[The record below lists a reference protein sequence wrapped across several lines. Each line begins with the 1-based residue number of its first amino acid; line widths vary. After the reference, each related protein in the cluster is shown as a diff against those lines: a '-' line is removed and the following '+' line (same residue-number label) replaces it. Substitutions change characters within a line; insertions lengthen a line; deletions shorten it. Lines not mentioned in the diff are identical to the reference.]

1 MEPLYKSPY
10 ADNPYMSAETGLRRR
25 AQVAV
30 DPEGTDPAEGNWARQ
45 TTRSVATN
53 VVNNYENLLPAL
65 YKGVTGDMEGMRE
78 SARAYQA
85 EDERAKLLGPEVQEF
100 DGSQGVGHNLQALA
114 YQGANML
121 PDMVGG
127 LGAGAIAGGMA
138 RRFARKAIVK
148 SVMRNELAATAE
160 QIAAKRAAADA
171 AGAAARTQAVAEAG
185 STPAAV
191 SARVRGAMS
200 SSDDAFKAASMKDAL
215 AFAGRTPSRVAQ
227 LDQATSVGAGVGAG
241 LSQVAGLNTTNAER
255 LASEE
260 TDQGDA
266 QALLAGTG
274 VAAAISFVPVNR
286 LLSRFGPAA
295 TAEVAQMGERFLP
308 RVMREY
314 AAQGLHEGVTEATQ
328 QAAQLASHAWIDKN
342 WDTLVGSDARNE
354 ILMSGVLGGVMG
366 GAFGAAGEVGRSGV
380 DAVGSVARA
389 AANVAGQAKA
399 KILESIAKTAETRRQ
414 AFKDRPA
421 AGEPM
426 EGEASEP
433 STFSKFMKGAGEM
446 ATDAKDL
453 LVAKTQIAAHKFG
466 VQLDALEE
474 GDAME
479 SEAQQRADN
488 LQAKLDEAE
497 QTGALK
503 IPGDSYPYVA
513 YPDLD
518 KRQNLLLSYVHP
530 AVREDAGVRS
540 MLAGSLDAMLRGK
553 PLDAA
558 EEASLADLVESG
570 AMNQLTLDFL
580 RVKGPDIGALFDQ
593 VEQGRK
599 YSDDTDAEE
608 LGYGRGIAQD
618 MGDAG
623 SYADDG
629 QTEVDVDNTG
639 ELQASL
645 LADGADVSEAGAKID
660 ETDFNSG
667 INTTGGVN
675 PLSADERQLSTKKTV
690 DLARERMAEYKARPD
705 ADPRHIAALQGE
717 IARALKE
724 NKAARDE
731 LVQTVLGKPS
741 PPKMRAN
748 GRQSKFGKPFGAFVF
763 DENPKAQGEF
773 AARLGKPEYVAL
785 TAPVNASLSDAKPD
799 MRRGLLNIAHATQS
813 MASNTRTNDN
823 ISEEQKYR
831 DAFFKVL
838 QNAMLSRVGLD
849 YDTLTPGPVQYAGR
863 QKAKLAPE
871 EMTDAEREAA
881 AIDDIDDVGDG
892 APATTL
898 FTLTQDDIDGLKGM
912 SALASKAEREARL
925 KQIRARVFEAEQG
938 TGKAGYKF
946 VVARKKREFET
957 RVRKETREVLKEAKE
972 KAEKAKKAGKPM
984 QPMKLPDARRE
995 AMRRASAQLQR
1006 ELIEGKDEYV
1016 AAKQYEK
1023 LRAMAE
1029 SARKDPSL
1037 LEEWMAQYAK
1047 ARQPTDPTV
1056 SEWKA
1061 AIKSDPDTNIEAFA
1075 GWMPGIW
1082 RADAQRGDEGGFDE
1096 RFDTPFMEAPTQ
1108 LNVPYEEP
1116 RGEVARNAGSRRF
1129 EFTPSLGVASNVKL
1143 SDLSGDFTA
1152 KYKAAINEAMRAKAT
1167 ARDVY
1172 AEFGES
1178 EKGKALRAVRK
1189 QHGPVI
1195 TQLQKYGMRI
1205 KRAEAEAAAGAK
1217 ATHAAMVKVAE
1228 ATGNQ
1233 VYLAA
1238 LSREMAKN
1246 GTNSLGLD
1254 IDEHRSR
1261 PMVLD
1266 ALEEY
1271 ARLRRDRA
1279 DYIADEVVR
1288 ELMPV
1293 DGGLPGV
1300 GVNPHTV
1307 FAEFLKSRKGR
1318 LVERYIMLNREYDAR
1333 AADAE
1338 ATARAEAEAAR
1349 ARAMDG
1355 TKRQRTQ
1362 AMLDKA
1368 VVNAYDT
1375 LSKFLSHRPTREA
1388 ITAFEEAN
1396 TAYSKELEKLLNVGG
1411 KPTPEEFGRAM
1422 WIADI
1427 DAQRESGAMSETVH
1441 KLMIERASD
1450 ESIPLPERF
1459 RPSTEEEGKA
1469 SLVEAREDVL
1479 KPLPYSRS
1487 KMDPAGRALLRRAG
1501 EYTTKLLKDN
1511 KKIKRKDQ
1519 REPSDRELIESIYAI
1534 MGHHERALAPAGKF
1548 DAEFIAIVRQ
1558 LTDGWP
1564 EDNRVVEA
1572 LDAYD
1577 AQRSIKPA
1585 AERDTVAR
1593 TAKDLTGEEQARVE
1607 RIRGK
1612 PKGPQL
1618 AVAMRNASS
1627 NAHVGKDSAKANR
1640 ATAFIG
1646 DGSPGS
1652 STRLYKTLAT
1662 KLGMAKTTFSKD
1674 DVVFVSANGQ
1684 RAGRV
1689 PVTKNGAL
1697 TPQFAA
1703 LDAAIEAGATIITDN
1718 KADRERGFNVGERE
1732 LAEYLES
1739 RSYAADA
1746 NGNVWTPG
1754 VDAQPAPARAKVEE
1768 TPEAKAL
1775 AEDLARKRL
1784 AEANKS
1790 KAGTTDA
1797 KSNVK
1802 SAPKRAAA
1810 LELVERTATLE
1821 PSKQGLRAVG
1831 AKTAAEA
1838 KEVAAE
1844 RAAKSA
1850 APDVTAPKVRAQDA
1864 VVKPTPKPGEAV
1876 QYDELTADSIL
1887 ERAVVAANKTI
1898 AKYGAYRPAIEK
1910 LKTKLFAEADALHA
1924 AKKLTSAERKEFKAG
1939 FKPFEAVAA
1948 VGDAV
1953 SDPKM
1958 AVGGIMQQTVD
1969 GWARE
1974 FSPGMKVKIVRL
1986 TDAANNKIAM
1996 LKSVP
2001 GARVGGLSVDVNG
2014 TTYIVVDLD
2023 STHKSALSVLAHE
2036 FGHAIQRREFDS
2048 ATPEVQAKL
2057 RAAYEA
2063 DLKNAATNPAPFV
2076 SPARLGD
2083 PFAPS
2088 KILRTTHATV
2098 AGRRPGAEAY
2108 QNYLTSFDEWF
2119 AEQFSMYVTN
2129 GVDPKLPADVRSF
2142 WNGVIAKVKKFWD
2155 KYVAP
2160 REPNTTFREW
2170 ADTLLPNNAERAA
2183 KNKTLK
2189 DALTAIDEHI
2199 EAIRASMRNRP
2210 ESGPDAEAAVGA
2222 KNRKIEQLLVQK
2234 QKLQAKARTDS
2245 AAPTVAEAAQA
2256 APNEH
2261 DNTKYQAMAN
2271 ATLEAAGVKH
2281 GVKVVSGEV
2290 NSYSAKTKTIT
2301 LRDDLKGGERVE
2313 VLMHEVGHHILW
2325 NEIAKHVEGG
2335 WGAVKRDMSLA
2346 EGIELLQHGNP
2357 KLHRALMK
2365 DFNAWRSTHRKY
2377 AGKTDLD
2384 IRASRAPM
2392 LRSQRAERYSAAGK
2406 GRRATRAD
2414 FTGADVFHEWVADQ
2428 IARALTTQNKPR
2440 TIIESF
2446 FADIAKALRS
2456 AWDALTGG
2464 QRNKYAPYD
2473 SVDNWVAGMF
2483 DPARA
2488 EASDQVGETATE
2500 GQTETALRAAFAD
2513 AYDVDDAESMKAYIK
2528 DVLRPEERLILEQAL
2543 STPVARRILAE
2554 AYAKNKTEREALGD
2568 AEQGLENRIALAY
2581 PLWKAGEFKVGPKG
2595 SSAFNGLS
2603 DNLLAMMDV
2612 AGGSSMAERIF
2623 TDIASGKIE
2632 RVRRAGHK
2640 YDVRQ
2645 VEARARGKRQQAF
2658 NKVSAAIDK
2667 VMRPIDKFWTSVG
2680 ARLEATGVP
2689 ALREL
2694 RSVLVR
2700 PQGAT
2705 GYYDRG
2711 VTPAI
2716 QHSTGRWMT
2725 RAQHILEG
2733 LSDKERITT
2742 IDAMQRKLDGEVLSK
2757 KSKEVQRAVKRLR
2770 KFFDDFHTYAVEAGI
2785 FQENQKRENHFPV
2798 VMDLHD
2804 DYAVQKLTEVYSDP
2818 RFADAIRNLSFFRE
2832 AEGKGPASSEAKAK
2846 PAKPAAAR
2854 KTEAQLAAVDARRKY
2869 MEYIASKKAFWSDK
2883 VHETNSSIVD
2893 AIESATSLRA
2903 LEGMLKKSEERE
2915 DRYNG
2920 RRDVLDA
2927 IGYEQRYIQARM
2939 KEFGGAPAP
2948 KAQTKVEALEAA
2960 GNNAPLVP
2968 STRPIADLVK
2978 ELVARTTNES
2988 RQTERVFD
2996 PVDKKAKGER
3006 SQLSS
3011 FVYDLKDA
3019 ALIKKFASVQSK
3031 DMASIMAGYIE
3042 PMVRR
3047 AEAARVFGAKREKL
3061 DALLERARQEGATDA
3076 DIDLAEDAVK
3086 AALGTYGADG
3096 SPTIG
3101 ALSPSLAAK
3110 LHNDTT
3116 RGFMEGVQ
3124 AYQNA
3129 RLLPLSL
3136 LSSLVDPL
3144 GVAVRTGGDM
3154 KLAFDSWKEGMR
3166 SLRDTATR
3174 KELQGMLE
3182 QIGSADDMPAI
3193 AFTAGFG
3200 SQKDSLAHKVNETV
3214 FKWNGMSTWVRTTR
3228 YMAVVAAHGFL
3239 LKHGRGE
3246 SEQSRRYLAELN
3258 LQPREIPRDPN
3269 NKRRVELLTPSEYK
3283 RASGDRKDLDD
3294 RLKSA
3299 LQEFVDNAILRPNS
3313 TQQPLWYS
3321 DPYMGLITQYK
3332 AFGYAIFNQ
3341 IGGRIAH
3348 EWKHGNHRVLL
3359 AAMAYVPVGMM
3370 AELLREFIQYGFD
3383 GHPKRAEWGAT
3394 DYASLATQRSGLF
3407 GPQTATLTDIA
3418 GDFQY
3423 NRTPGTSLTGPVI
3436 GQATNF
3442 MDGKNTAGD
3451 FESALPASPLWKN
3464 HINPL
3469 DGGEAAP
3476 TAKAP
3481 SQPFEARV

>member
-1 MEPLYKSPY
+1 MP
-10 ADNPYMSAETGLRRR
+10 NPYLSPFSLDDAPR
-25 AQVAV
+25 AQDLAAV
-30 DPEGTDPAEGNWARQ
+30 RRSQQLNGGTQADTPTTTDPDKGNWGVETA
-45 TTRSVATN
+45 RSVAAN
-53 VVNNYENLLPAL
+53 VGNNYSNLLPAL

-85 EDERAKLLGPEVQEF
+85 ENENAKLLGPEVQEF

-191 SARVRGAMS
+191 SARVRGAMA

-255 LASEE
+255 LASED

-380 DAVGSVARA
+380 DAVGSGARA

-399 KILESIAKTAETRRQ
+399 KILESIAKVAETRRQ

-479 SEAQQRADN
+479 SEAQQRADA

-497 QTGALK
+497 QTGSLK

-540 MLAGSLDAMLRGK
+540 MLAGSLDDMLRGK

-667 INTTGGVN
+667 INTSGGFSDL
-675 PLSADERQLSTKKTV
+675 PPDARQLSARRTV
-690 DLARERMAEYKARPD
+690 EETRARLAEYKARAD
-705 ADPRHIAALQGE
+705 ADPKQVAVLQAEIKQALAAG
-717 IARALKE
+717 
-724 NKAARDE
+724 KAARDE
-731 LVQTVLGKPS
+731 VAQTVLGKPS
-741 PPKMRAN
+741 PPKMRPN

-763 DENPKAQGEF
+763 DENPKAKDEF

-785 TAPVNASLSDAKPD
+785 KAPVNASLSEAKPD
-799 MRRGLLNIAHATQS
+799 LRRGLLNIAHATQS

-823 ISEEQKYR
+823 TSEEQKYR
-831 DAFFKVL
+831 DAFFKVV
-838 QNAMLSRVGLD
+838 QNAMLAGVELD
-849 YDTLTPGPVQYAGR
+849 YDTLTPGPVTYAGR
-863 QKAKLAPE
+863 QKAKLAAE
-871 EMTDAEREAA
+871 EMTDAEKEAA
-881 AIDDIDDVGDG
+881 AIDDIDDVSDD
-892 APATTL
+892 APAVTL
-898 FTLTQDDIDGLKGM
+898 FTLTKTDIADLKTAV
-912 SALASKAEREARL
+912 SKESKAERAKYVQKL
-925 KQIRARVFEAEQG
+925 
-938 TGKAGYKF
+938 
-946 VVARKKREFET
+946 ARKRMAADTPSNTRRRILGKKARELKERLNDT
-957 RVRKETREVLKEAKE
+957 MRQVRKEQGKNLKP
-972 KAEKAKKAGKPM
+972 G
-984 QPMKLPDARRE
+984 DARRE
-995 AMRRASAQLQR
+995 AVRIVSAQIQR
-1006 ELIEGKDEYV
+1006 ELIEGSDKYV
-1016 AAKQYEK
+1016 AGKQDEN
-1023 LRAMAE
+1023 LRAMA
-1029 SARKDPSL
+1029 ALAQNDPSL
-1037 LEEWMAQYAK
+1037 LDEWMTQYAK
-1047 ARQPTDPTV
+1047 APRADGEP
-1056 SEWKA
+1056 SAARWKA
-1061 AIKSDPDTNIEAFA
+1061 AIEKDPDYFIESFA
-1075 GWMPGIW
+1075 ERMLTIW
-1082 RADAQRGDEGGFDE
+1082 RANAVRDDNAKFDE
-1096 RFDTPFMEAPTQ
+1096 RFDTPFMERPDQ
-1108 LNVPYEEP
+1108 LNVPYESP

-1129 EFTPSLGVASNVKL
+1129 EFTPSIGVASDVSLGN
-1143 SDLSGDFTA
+1143 LSGDFTA
-1152 KYKAAINEAMRAKAT
+1152 KYKAAVIEAMRAKAT

-1172 AEFGES
+1172 EEFGES
-1178 EKGKALRAVRK
+1178 DKAKELRAVRK

-1195 TQLQKYGMRI
+1195 LQLQKYGMRI
-1205 KRAEAEAAAGAK
+1205 KKAEAEAAAGAD
-1217 ATHAAMVKVAE
+1217 ATHAALIKVAQAVE
-1228 ATGNQ
+1228 NQ
-1233 VYLAA
+1233 TYHAVLPR
-1238 LSREMAKN
+1238 LRKEN
-1246 GTNSLGLD
+1246 GTSKVGD
-1254 IDEHRSR
+1254 AIDEFYDH
-1261 PMVLD
+1261 PWKFN
-1266 ALEEY
+1266 ALEKY

-1279 DYIADEVVR
+1279 DYIADSDMVR
-1288 ELMPV
+1288 ELAPV
-1293 DGGLPGV
+1293 DGGAQGMD
-1300 GVNPHTV
+1300 VNPHTV
-1307 FAEFLKSRKGR
+1307 FVDFVNSREGKVVGQFIA
-1318 LVERYIMLNREYDAR
+1318 LQREYDELA
-1333 AADAE
+1333 AEADA
-1338 ATARAEAEAAR
+1338 AARAEAEAAR
-1349 ARAMDG
+1349 VRAMDG
-1355 TKRQRTQ
+1355 TKRKRTQ

-1368 VVNAYDT
+1368 VVNAYDA
-1375 LSKFLSHRPTREA
+1375 LSVFLKHRPTRDA
-1388 ITAFEEAN
+1388 ITAYEAAN
-1396 TAYSKELEKLLNVGG
+1396 AEYAAELEKMLNVGG
-1411 KPTPEEFGRAM
+1411 VPTPEAFGRAM

-1427 DAQRESGAMSETVH
+1427 NAQRKSGAMSETVQ
-1441 KLMIERASD
+1441 KLMLERAAD

-1479 KPLPYSRS
+1479 APLSYSRA
-1487 KMDPAGRALLRRAG
+1487 KLDPAGRALLRRAG
-1501 EYTTKLLKDN
+1501 EYTSKLLAGDTT
-1511 KKIKRKDQ
+1511 IKRKDL
-1519 REPSDRELIESIYAI
+1519 REPSDRELIQAIYAI
-1534 MGHHERALAPAGKF
+1534 MDNNRKALAPAGRF
-1548 DAEFIAIVRQ
+1548 DAEFIATVRQ
-1558 LTDGWP
+1558 LVDGWP

-1577 AQRSIKPA
+1577 AISGGREMRDIESAREAAAAKAAAAVDMSEPKPEPKTKAEKAA
-1585 AERDTVAR
+1585 AEREKA
-1593 TAKDLTGEEQARVE
+1593 E
-1607 RIRGK
+1607 R
-1612 PKGPQL
+1612 
-1618 AVAMRNASS
+1618 
-1627 NAHVGKDSAKANR
+1627 AKAR
-1640 ATAFIG
+1640 
-1646 DGSPGS
+1646 
-1652 STRLYKTLAT
+1652 
-1662 KLGMAKTTFSKD
+1662 
-1674 DVVFVSANGQ
+1674 
-1684 RAGRV
+1684 
-1689 PVTKNGAL
+1689 
-1697 TPQFAA
+1697 
-1703 LDAAIEAGATIITDN
+1703 
-1718 KADRERGFNVGERE
+1718 
-1732 LAEYLES
+1732 LAEKEKANARLAAFNE
-1739 RSYAADA
+1739 RADA
-1746 NGNVWTPG
+1746 
-1754 VDAQPAPARAKVEE
+1754 EI
-1768 TPEAKAL
+1768 AKAL
-1775 AEDLARKRL
+1775 KLNTVRD
-1784 AEANKS
+1784 N
-1790 KAGTTDA
+1790 
-1797 KSNVK
+1797 
-1802 SAPKRAAA
+1802 
-1810 LELVERTATLE
+1810 
-1821 PSKQGLRAVG
+1821 
-1831 AKTAAEA
+1831 
-1838 KEVAAE
+1838 
-1844 RAAKSA
+1844 
-1850 APDVTAPKVRAQDA
+1850 DVVAPKVSAQFA
-1864 VVKPTPKPGEAV
+1864 VVKPKPKPGEAV
-1876 QYDELTADSIL
+1876 QYDELDADVTPDMIRLPSPLAKNEDFPRGRAERAAALYIMLAKPNGHSRGVVDTGWATDPLRGAMQAELEAGKHGGMRNNGHHSDAMMQSFADRYDALLKQSYAAQYNAERATKNKAQYDELTADSLL
-1887 ERAVVAANKTI
+1887 ERAVAEANKTI
-1898 AKYGAYRPAIEK
+1898 AKYGAHRPAIEK
-1910 LKTKLFAEADALHA
+1910 MKAKLFAEADALHA

-1939 FKPFEAVAA
+1939 FKPFEALAA
-1948 VGDAV
+1948 VGDAI

-1958 AVGGIMQQTVD
+1958 AAGGIMQQTVD

-1986 TDAANNKIAM
+1986 TDAVNNEIAM

-2036 FGHAIQRREFDS
+2036 FGHALQRRTFDS

-2076 SPARLGD
+2076 SPARLGE

-2088 KILRTTHATV
+2088 KILHKMHATV
-2098 AGRRPGAEAY
+2098 AGRRPGAEVF
-2108 QNYLTSFDEWF
+2108 QSYLTNFDEWF

-2142 WNGVIAKVKKFWD
+2142 WTGVIAKVKKFWD

-2281 GVKVVSGEV
+2281 GVKVVSGDV
-2290 NSYSAKTKTIT
+2290 NSYDKSTKTIT

-2440 TIIESF
+2440 SIVESF
-2446 FADIAKALRS
+2446 FADIAKALRA

-2488 EASDQVGETATE
+2488 EASEQIGETATE

-2513 AYDVDDAESMKAYIK
+2513 AYDVNDAESMKAYVK

-2543 STPVARRILAE
+2543 STPAARKVLAE

-2595 SSAFNGLS
+2595 SSAFNGLT
-2603 DNLLAMMDV
+2603 DNLLAMIDV

-2658 NKVSAAIDK
+2658 NKVAAAVEK
-2667 VMRPIDKFWTSVG
+2667 VMRPLDRFWTSVG

-2705 GYYDRG
+2705 GDYDRG

-2716 QHSTGRWMT
+2716 QHSTGRWMQ

-2733 LSDKERITT
+2733 LSDKHRVTT
-2742 IDAMQRKLDGEVLSK
+2742 IDAMQRKLDGEVLAK
-2757 KSKEVQRAVKRLR
+2757 KPKEVQRAVKRLR
-2770 KFFDDFHTYAVEAGI
+2770 KFFDDFHDYAVEAGI

-2818 RFADAIRNLSFFRE
+2818 RFEAAIRNLSFFRE
-2832 AEGKGPASSEAKAK
+2832 VEGKGPASSEAKAK
-2846 PAKPAAAR
+2846 PAKPAAPL
-2854 KTEAQLAAVDARRKY
+2854 KTEAQLASADARRKY
-2869 MEYIASKKAFWSDK
+2869 MKHIADK
-2883 VHETNSSIVD
+2883 QHEWPAAVHAVNSSLVD
-2893 AIESATSLRA
+2893 AIEAAPSLRS
-2903 LEGMLKKSEERE
+2903 LEGMLKKSQERE
-2915 DRYNG
+2915 IKWQDNG
-2920 RRDVLDA
+2920 AVVHA
-2927 IGYEQRYIQARM
+2927 IGYEQRYIKARM
-2939 KEFGGAPAP
+2939 KEFGDAPAP

-3006 SQLSS
+3006 SQLSA
-3011 FVYDLKDA
+3011 FVYELGDA
-3019 ALIKKFASVQSK
+3019 AIIKKFASVQSK
-3031 DMASIMAGYIE
+3031 DMAGIMAGYIE

-3047 AEAARVFGAKREKL
+3047 AEAARYFGAKREKL
-3061 DALLERARQEGATDA
+3061 DALLERARHEGATDT
-3076 DIDLAEDAVK
+3076 DIDLAEDSVK

-3096 SPTIG
+3096 SPTIA

-3110 LHNDTT
+3110 LHGDSA
-3116 RGFMEGVQ
+3116 RGFMEGMQ

-3144 GVAVRTGGDM
+3144 GIAVRTGGDM
-3154 KLAFDSWKEGMR
+3154 SLAYDSWKEGMR
-3166 SLRDTATR
+3166 SLRDVATR

-3200 SQKDSLAHKVNETV
+3200 SHKDSLAHKVNETV

-3269 NKRRVELLTPSEYK
+3269 NKHRVELLTPSEYK

-3299 LQEFVDNAILRPNS
+3299 LQEFVDNAVLRPNS

-3423 NRTPGTSLTGPVI
+3423 RRTPGASLTGPVI

-3442 MDGKNTAGD
+3442 MDGKDTAGD

-3469 DGGEAAP
+3469 GGGEPATP
-3476 TAKAP
+3476 GTAKPAH
-3481 SQPFEARV
+3481 QPLEARV

>member
-1 MEPLYKSPY
+1 MP
-10 ADNPYMSAETGLRRR
+10 NPYLSPFSLDDAPR
-25 AQVAV
+25 AQDLAAV
-30 DPEGTDPAEGNWARQ
+30 RRSQQLNGGTQADTPTTTDPDKGNWGVETA
-45 TTRSVATN
+45 RSVAAN
-53 VVNNYENLLPAL
+53 VGNNYSNLLPAL

-85 EDERAKLLGPEVQEF
+85 ENENAKLLGPEVQEF

-191 SARVRGAMS
+191 SARVRGAMA

-227 LDQATSVGAGVGAG
+227 LDRATAVGSGVGVG

-255 LASEE
+255 LASED

-314 AAQGLHEGVTEATQ
+314 AAQGLREGVTEATQ

-380 DAVGSVARA
+380 DAVGSGARA

-399 KILESIAKTAETRRQ
+399 KILESIAKVAETRRQ

-466 VQLDALEE
+466 IQLDALEE

-479 SEAQQRADN
+479 SEAQQRADA

-497 QTGALK
+497 QTGSLK

-629 QTEVDVDNTG
+629 QTEVDADNVG
-639 ELQASL
+639 DQQAAL
-645 LADGADVSEAGAKID
+645 LEAGADVSETDAKID

-675 PLSADERQLSTKKTV
+675 PLSADERMLSTKKTV

-763 DENPKAQGEF
+763 DENPKAQDEF
-773 AARLGKPEYVAL
+773 AARLGKPEFVAL
-785 TAPVNASLSDAKPD
+785 KAPVNASLSDAKPD

-823 ISEEQKYR
+823 VSEEQKYR

-838 QNAMLSRVGLD
+838 QNAMLARVGLD

-881 AIDDIDDVGDG
+881 AIDDIDDAEDG

-898 FTLTQDDIDGLKGM
+898 FTLTQTDIDDLKGM
-912 SALASKAEREARL
+912 SSLESKAERAARLVKLARKRMAAPSKENTKRRIIGRKAKELKDRISDAVRDIRLATRKAKSPKAIEARIEET
-925 KQIRARVFEAEQG
+925 IRKINKVAKSK
-938 TGKAGYKF
+938 GKT
-946 VVARKKREFET
+946 VE
-957 RVRKETREVLKEAKE
+957 
-972 KAEKAKKAGKPM
+972 
-984 QPMKLPDARRE
+984 PDIARRAAVRTVNQQLE
-995 AMRRASAQLQR
+995 RELLNHPDDVRRAAVRAVSAQLQR
-1006 ELIEGKDEYV
+1006 ELIEGKDKYV
-1016 AAKQYEK
+1016 AAKQDKK
-1023 LRAMAE
+1023 LREMADL
-1029 SARKDPSL
+1029 AREDPSL
-1037 LEEWMAQYAK
+1037 LDEWMAQYAK
-1047 ARQPTDPTV
+1047 KRQPTDPTV
-1056 SEWKA
+1056 GEWKA
-1061 AIKSDPDTNIEAFA
+1061 AIKEDSEHIEAFA
-1075 GWMPGIW
+1075 EWMLGIW
-1082 RADAQRGDEGGFDE
+1082 RANAQRGDEGGFDE
-1096 RFDTPFMEAPTQ
+1096 RFDTPYMERPTQ

-1129 EFTPSLGVASNVKL
+1129 EFAPSLGVASDVKL

-1152 KYKAAINEAMRAKAT
+1152 KYKAAVIEAMRAKAT

-1172 AEFGES
+1172 EEFGES
-1178 EKGKALRAVRK
+1178 DKAKELRAVRK

-1195 TQLQKYGMRI
+1195 LQLQKYGMRI
-1205 KRAEAEAAAGAK
+1205 KKAEAEAAAGAD
-1217 ATHAAMVKVAE
+1217 ATHAALIKVAQAVE
-1228 ATGNQ
+1228 NQ
-1233 VYLAA
+1233 TYHAVLPR
-1238 LSREMAKN
+1238 LRKEN
-1246 GTNSLGLD
+1246 GTSKVGD
-1254 IDEHRSR
+1254 AIDEFYDH
-1261 PMVLD
+1261 PWKFN
-1266 ALEEY
+1266 ALEKY

-1279 DYIADEVVR
+1279 DYIADSDMVR
-1288 ELMPV
+1288 ELAPV
-1293 DGGLPGV
+1293 DGGAQGMD
-1300 GVNPHTV
+1300 VNPHTV
-1307 FAEFLKSRKGR
+1307 FVDFVNSREGKVVGQFIA
-1318 LVERYIMLNREYDAR
+1318 LQREYDELA
-1333 AADAE
+1333 AEADA
-1338 ATARAEAEAAR
+1338 AARAEAEAAR
-1349 ARAMDG
+1349 VRAMDG
-1355 TKRQRTQ
+1355 TKRKRTQ

-1368 VVNAYDT
+1368 VVNAYDA
-1375 LSKFLSHRPTREA
+1375 LSVFLKHRPTRDA
-1388 ITAFEEAN
+1388 ITAYEAAN
-1396 TAYSKELEKLLNVGG
+1396 AEYAAELEKMLNVGG
-1411 KPTPEEFGRAM
+1411 VPTPEAFGRAM

-1427 DAQRESGAMSETVH
+1427 NAQRKSGAMSETVQ
-1441 KLMIERASD
+1441 KLMLERAAD

-1479 KPLPYSRS
+1479 APLSYSRA
-1487 KMDPAGRALLRRAG
+1487 KLDPAGRALLRRAG
-1501 EYTTKLLKDN
+1501 EYTAKLLKDN

-1534 MGHHERALAPAGKF
+1534 MDNNRKTLAPAGKF
-1548 DAEFIAIVRQ
+1548 DAEFIATVRQ
-1558 LTDGWP
+1558 LVDGWP

-1577 AQRSIKPA
+1577 AISGGKAMRDIESAREAAAAKAAAAVDMSEPKPEPKTKAAKAA
-1585 AERDTVAR
+1585 AEREKA
-1593 TAKDLTGEEQARVE
+1593 E
-1607 RIRGK
+1607 R
-1612 PKGPQL
+1612 
-1618 AVAMRNASS
+1618 
-1627 NAHVGKDSAKANR
+1627 AKAR
-1640 ATAFIG
+1640 
-1646 DGSPGS
+1646 
-1652 STRLYKTLAT
+1652 
-1662 KLGMAKTTFSKD
+1662 
-1674 DVVFVSANGQ
+1674 
-1684 RAGRV
+1684 
-1689 PVTKNGAL
+1689 
-1697 TPQFAA
+1697 
-1703 LDAAIEAGATIITDN
+1703 
-1718 KADRERGFNVGERE
+1718 
-1732 LAEYLES
+1732 LAEKEKANARLAAFNE
-1739 RSYAADA
+1739 RADA
-1746 NGNVWTPG
+1746 
-1754 VDAQPAPARAKVEE
+1754 EI
-1768 TPEAKAL
+1768 AKAL
-1775 AEDLARKRL
+1775 KLNTVRD
-1784 AEANKS
+1784 N
-1790 KAGTTDA
+1790 
-1797 KSNVK
+1797 
-1802 SAPKRAAA
+1802 
-1810 LELVERTATLE
+1810 
-1821 PSKQGLRAVG
+1821 
-1831 AKTAAEA
+1831 
-1838 KEVAAE
+1838 
-1844 RAAKSA
+1844 
-1850 APDVTAPKVRAQDA
+1850 DVVAPKVRAQDA
-1864 VVKPTPKPGEAV
+1864 VVKPQPKPGEAV
-1876 QYDELTADSIL
+1876 QYDEL
-1887 ERAVVAANKTI
+1887 
-1898 AKYGAYRPAIEK
+1898 
-1910 LKTKLFAEADALHA
+1910 
-1924 AKKLTSAERKEFKAG
+1924 AG
-1939 FKPFEAVAA
+1939 V
-1948 VGDAV
+1948 
-1953 SDPKM
+1953 
-1958 AVGGIMQQTVD
+1958 
-1969 GWARE
+1969 
-1974 FSPGMKVKIVRL
+1974 
-1986 TDAANNKIAM
+1986 
-1996 LKSVP
+1996 
-2001 GARVGGLSVDVNG
+2001 
-2014 TTYIVVDLD
+2014 
-2023 STHKSALSVLAHE
+2023 
-2036 FGHAIQRREFDS
+2036 
-2048 ATPEVQAKL
+2048 
-2057 RAAYEA
+2057 
-2063 DLKNAATNPAPFV
+2063 
-2076 SPARLGD
+2076 
-2083 PFAPS
+2083 
-2088 KILRTTHATV
+2088 
-2098 AGRRPGAEAY
+2098 
-2108 QNYLTSFDEWF
+2108 
-2119 AEQFSMYVTN
+2119 
-2129 GVDPKLPADVRSF
+2129 
-2142 WNGVIAKVKKFWD
+2142 
-2155 KYVAP
+2155 
-2160 REPNTTFREW
+2160 
-2170 ADTLLPNNAERAA
+2170 
-2183 KNKTLK
+2183 
-2189 DALTAIDEHI
+2189 
-2199 EAIRASMRNRP
+2199 
-2210 ESGPDAEAAVGA
+2210 
-2222 KNRKIEQLLVQK
+2222 
-2234 QKLQAKARTDS
+2234 
-2245 AAPTVAEAAQA
+2245 AQA
-2256 APNEH
+2256 APSEH

-2281 GVKVVSGEV
+2281 SVKVVSGDV
-2290 NSYSAKTKTIT
+2290 NSYDKSTKTIT

-2488 EASDQVGETATE
+2488 EASEQIGETATE

-2513 AYDVDDAESMKAYIK
+2513 AYDVNDAESMKAYVK

-2543 STPVARRILAE
+2543 STPAARKVLAE

-2595 SSAFNGLS
+2595 SSAFNGLT
-2603 DNLLAMMDV
+2603 DNLLAMIDV

-2658 NKVSAAIDK
+2658 NKVAAAVEK
-2667 VMRPIDKFWTSVG
+2667 VMRPLDRFWTSVG

-2705 GYYDRG
+2705 GDYDRG

-2716 QHSTGRWMT
+2716 QHSTGRWMQ

-2733 LSDKERITT
+2733 LSDKHRVTT
-2742 IDAMQRKLDGEVLSK
+2742 IDAMQRKLDGEVLAK
-2757 KSKEVQRAVKRLR
+2757 KPKEVQRAVKRLR
-2770 KFFDDFHTYAVEAGI
+2770 KFFDDFHDYAVEAGI

-2818 RFADAIRNLSFFRE
+2818 RFEAAIRNLSFFRE
-2832 AEGKGPASSEAKAK
+2832 VEGKGPASSEAKAK
-2846 PAKPAAAR
+2846 PAKPAAPL
-2854 KTEAQLAAVDARRKY
+2854 KTEAQLASADARRKY
-2869 MEYIASKKAFWSDK
+2869 MKHIADK
-2883 VHETNSSIVD
+2883 QHEWPAAVHAVNSSLVD
-2893 AIESATSLRA
+2893 AIEAAPSLRS
-2903 LEGMLKKSEERE
+2903 LEGMLKKSQERE
-2915 DRYNG
+2915 IKWQDNG
-2920 RRDVLDA
+2920 AVVHA
-2927 IGYEQRYIQARM
+2927 IGYEQRYIKARM
-2939 KEFGGAPAP
+2939 KEFGDAPAP

-3006 SQLSS
+3006 SQLSA
-3011 FVYDLKDA
+3011 FVYELGDA
-3019 ALIKKFASVQSK
+3019 AIIKKFASVQSK
-3031 DMASIMAGYIE
+3031 DMAGIMAGYIE

-3047 AEAARVFGAKREKL
+3047 AEAARYFGAKREKL
-3061 DALLERARQEGATDA
+3061 DALLERARHEGATDT
-3076 DIDLAEDAVK
+3076 DIDLAEDSVK

-3096 SPTIG
+3096 SPTIA

-3110 LHNDTT
+3110 LHGDSA
-3116 RGFMEGVQ
+3116 RGFMEGMQ

-3144 GVAVRTGGDM
+3144 GIAVRTGGDM
-3154 KLAFDSWKEGMR
+3154 SLAYDSWKEGMR
-3166 SLRDTATR
+3166 SLRDVATR

-3200 SQKDSLAHKVNETV
+3200 SHKDSLAHKVNETV

-3269 NKRRVELLTPSEYK
+3269 NKHRVELLTPSEYK
-3283 RASGDRKDLDD
+3283 RASGERKDLDD

-3299 LQEFVDNAILRPNS
+3299 LQEFVDNAVLRPNS

-3423 NRTPGTSLTGPVI
+3423 RRTPGASLTGPVI

-3442 MDGKNTAGD
+3442 MDGKDTAGD

-3469 DGGEAAP
+3469 GGGEPATP
-3476 TAKAP
+3476 GTAKPAH
-3481 SQPFEARV
+3481 QPLEARV

>member
-1 MEPLYKSPY
+1 MPNTYLSPFSLDDAPY
-10 ADNPYMSAETGLRRR
+10 AQDLAAVRRSQQLNGGTQ
-25 AQVAV
+25 A
-30 DPEGTDPAEGNWARQ
+30 DTPTTTDPDKGNWGVETA
-45 TTRSVATN
+45 RSVAAN
-53 VVNNYENLLPAL
+53 VGNNYVNLLPAAL
-65 YKGVTGDMEGMRE
+65 KGLTGDMEGMRE
-78 SARAYQA
+78 DARAYQA
-85 EDERAKLLGPEVQEF
+85 ENEHAKLIGPAAQDF
-100 DGSQGVGHNLQALA
+100 DGSKGLGHNLQALA
-114 YQGANML
+114 YQGANMV

-127 LGAGAIAGGMA
+127 LGAGAVVGGMA
-138 RRFARKAIVK
+138 RRYARKAIARNVLK
-148 SVMRNELAATAE
+148 NELAETVGQAATR
-160 QIAAKRAAADA
+160 KAAADA
-171 AGAAARTQAVAEAG
+171 AGAAARAEAVAEAG

-191 SARVRGAMS
+191 SARVRGAMA
-200 SSDDAFKAASMKDAL
+200 SSDDAFKAAAMQDAL
-215 AFAGRTPSRVAQ
+215 AFAGRTPSRIAQ
-227 LDQATSVGAGVGAG
+227 LDRATAVGSGVGAG
-241 LSQVAGLNTTNAER
+241 LSQIAGLNTTNAER
-255 LASEE
+255 LASED
-260 TDQGDA
+260 TDQGDV
-266 QALLAGTG
+266 QAMAAGTG
-274 VAAAISFVPVNR
+274 VAAALSFLPVNR
-286 LLSRFGPAA
+286 LLGRFGPKA

-308 RVMREY
+308 RVAREY
-314 AAQGLHEGVTEATQ
+314 AAQGITEGVTEAAQ

-354 ILMSGVLGGVMG
+354 ILMSGLLGGVLG
-366 GAFGAAGEVGRSGV
+366 GAFGAAGEVGRSG
-380 DAVGSVARA
+380 AGAIGGGARA
-389 AANVAGQAKA
+389 AADVASRAKV
-399 KILESIAKTAETRRQ
+399 KILESIAKAAETRRQ

-421 AGEPM
+421 AGEAM
-426 EGEASEP
+426 DGEAAEP
-433 STFSKFMKGAGEM
+433 SGFSKFMKGAGEM

-466 VQLDALEE
+466 IQLEGLEE
-474 GDAME
+474 GDAMD
-479 SEAQQRADN
+479 SEAQQRADAV
-488 LQAKLDEAE
+488 QDKIDEAT
-497 QTGALK
+497 QTGELRL
-503 IPGDSYPYVA
+503 PGQDYDYIDYPG
-513 YPDLD
+513 
-518 KRQNLLLSYVHP
+518 KTKEQNLLLSYVHP
-530 AVREDAGVRS
+530 AVREDPGVRD
-540 MLAGSLDAMLRGK
+540 MLAGSLEALFRGK
-553 PLDAA
+553 PIDKH

-570 AMNQLTLDFL
+570 AMDQVTLDFL
-580 RVKGPDIGALFDQ
+580 RVHGPKIGELFDRI
-593 VEQGRK
+593 EQGRQFEA
-599 YSDDTDAEE
+599 DTEAE
-608 LGYGRGIAQD
+608 YGGAVALD
-618 MGDAG
+618 VGDAG
-623 SYADDG
+623 GYADAGVDGVVDG
-629 QTEVDVDNTG
+629 QVELDADNVG
-639 ELQASL
+639 DQQAAL
-645 LADGADVSEAGAKID
+645 LEAGADVSETDAKID

-675 PLSADERQLSTKKTV
+675 PLSADERMLSTKKTV

-763 DENPKAQGEF
+763 DENPKAQDEF
-773 AARLGKPEYVAL
+773 AARLGKPEFVAL
-785 TAPVNASLSDAKPD
+785 KAPVNASLSDAKPD

-823 ISEEQKYR
+823 VSEEQKYR

-838 QNAMLSRVGLD
+838 QNAMLARVGLD

-881 AIDDIDDVGDG
+881 AIDDIDDAEDG

-898 FTLTQDDIDGLKGM
+898 FTLTQTDIDDLKGM
-912 SALASKAEREARL
+912 SSLESKAERAARLVKLARKRMAAPSKENTKRRIIGRKAKELKDRISDAVRDIRLATRKAKSPKAIEARIEET
-925 KQIRARVFEAEQG
+925 IRKINKVAKSK
-938 TGKAGYKF
+938 GKT
-946 VVARKKREFET
+946 VE
-957 RVRKETREVLKEAKE
+957 
-972 KAEKAKKAGKPM
+972 
-984 QPMKLPDARRE
+984 PDIARRAAVRTVNQQLE
-995 AMRRASAQLQR
+995 RELLNHPDDVRRAAVRAVSAQLQR
-1006 ELIEGKDEYV
+1006 ELIEGKDKYV
-1016 AAKQYEK
+1016 AAKQDKK
-1023 LRAMAE
+1023 LREMADL
-1029 SARKDPSL
+1029 AREDPSL
-1037 LEEWMAQYAK
+1037 LDEWMAQYAK
-1047 ARQPTDPTV
+1047 KRQPTDPTV
-1056 SEWKA
+1056 GEWKA
-1061 AIKSDPDTNIEAFA
+1061 AIKEDSEHIEAFA
-1075 GWMPGIW
+1075 EWMLGIW
-1082 RADAQRGDEGGFDE
+1082 RANAQRGDEGGFDE
-1096 RFDTPFMEAPTQ
+1096 RFDTPYMERPTQ

-1129 EFTPSLGVASNVKL
+1129 EFAPSLGVASDVKL

-1152 KYKAAINEAMRAKAT
+1152 KYKAAVIEAMRAKAT

-1172 AEFGES
+1172 EEFGES
-1178 EKGKALRAVRK
+1178 DKAKELRAVRK
-1189 QHGPVI
+1189 QHGDVFAR
-1195 TQLQKYGMRI
+1195 LVSLGMRI
-1205 KRAEAEAAAGAK
+1205 KKAEAEAAAGAD
-1217 ATHAAMVKVAE
+1217 ATHAALVKVAQAVE
-1228 ATGNQ
+1228 NQ
-1233 VYLAA
+1233 TYHAVLPR
-1238 LSREMAKN
+1238 LRKEN
-1246 GTNSLGLD
+1246 GTNKVGD
-1254 IDEHRSR
+1254 AIDEFYHR
-1261 PMVLD
+1261 PWKFN
-1266 ALEEY
+1266 ALEKY

-1279 DYIADEVVR
+1279 DYIADSDMVR
-1288 ELMPV
+1288 ELAPV
-1293 DGGLPGV
+1293 DGGAQGMD
-1300 GVNPHTV
+1300 VNPHTV
-1307 FAEFLKSRKGR
+1307 FVDFVNSREGKVVGQFIA
-1318 LVERYIMLNREYDAR
+1318 LQREYDELA
-1333 AADAE
+1333 AEADA
-1338 ATARAEAEAAR
+1338 AARAEAEAAR
-1349 ARAMDG
+1349 VRAMDG
-1355 TKRQRTQ
+1355 TKRKRTQ

-1368 VVNAYDT
+1368 VVNAYDS
-1375 LSKFLSHRPTREA
+1375 LSVFLKHRPTRDA
-1388 ITAFEEAN
+1388 ITAYEAAN
-1396 TAYSKELEKLLNVGG
+1396 AEYAAELEKMINVGG
-1411 KPTPEEFGRAM
+1411 VPTPEAFGRAM

-1427 DAQRESGAMSETVH
+1427 NAQRKSGAMSETVH

-1487 KMDPAGRALLRRAG
+1487 KLDPAGRALLRRAG
-1501 EYTTKLLKDN
+1501 EYTSKLLAGDTT
-1511 KKIKRKDQ
+1511 IKRKDL
-1519 REPSDRELIESIYAI
+1519 REPRDRELTQAIYAI
-1534 MGHHERALAPAGKF
+1534 MDNNRKALAPAGKF
-1548 DAEFIAIVRQ
+1548 DAEFIDVVRQ
-1558 LTDGWP
+1558 LVDGWP

-1577 AQRSIKPA
+1577 AISGGKAMRDIESAREAAAAKAAAAVDMSEPKPEPKTKAAKAA
-1585 AERDTVAR
+1585 AEREKA
-1593 TAKDLTGEEQARVE
+1593 E
-1607 RIRGK
+1607 R
-1612 PKGPQL
+1612 
-1618 AVAMRNASS
+1618 
-1627 NAHVGKDSAKANR
+1627 AKA
-1640 ATAFIG
+1640 
-1646 DGSPGS
+1646 
-1652 STRLYKTLAT
+1652 
-1662 KLGMAKTTFSKD
+1662 
-1674 DVVFVSANGQ
+1674 
-1684 RAGRV
+1684 
-1689 PVTKNGAL
+1689 
-1697 TPQFAA
+1697 
-1703 LDAAIEAGATIITDN
+1703 
-1718 KADRERGFNVGERE
+1718 
-1732 LAEYLES
+1732 
-1739 RSYAADA
+1739 
-1746 NGNVWTPG
+1746 
-1754 VDAQPAPARAKVEE
+1754 
-1768 TPEAKAL
+1768 
-1775 AEDLARKRL
+1775 RL
-1784 AEANKS
+1784 AEKEKAN
-1790 KAGTTDA
+1790 A
-1797 KSNVK
+1797 
-1802 SAPKRAAA
+1802 RLAAFN
-1810 LELVERTATLE
+1810 
-1821 PSKQGLRAVG
+1821 
-1831 AKTAAEA
+1831 
-1838 KEVAAE
+1838 E
-1844 RAAKSA
+1844 RADAEIAKA
-1850 APDVTAPKVRAQDA
+1850 VKLNTVRDNDVTAPKVSAQFA
-1864 VVKPTPKPGEAV
+1864 VVKPKPKPGEAV
-1876 QYDELTADSIL
+1876 QYDELDADVTPDMIQLPRETARVAGFPYGRAQRSDTMYSRL
-1887 ERAVVAANKTI
+1887 TYKSPTGQYSHDTRRDDDEGWRTDPLLEKMRAEVATGKFGQTYRYDEAVAKKFQNRYEQLLREHYAAQYNAERAAKNKVQYDEITAVGAAERAATALNKIT
-1898 AKYGAYRPAIEK
+1898 AKYGAHRPALEK
-1910 LKTKLFAEADALHA
+1910 LKAELFAEADALHA
-1924 AKKLTSAERKEFKAG
+1924 AKKITSAERKELKG
-1939 FKPFEAVAA
+1939 YYKTLDGLAA

-1958 AVGGIMQQTVD
+1958 AVGGVMQQTVD

-1974 FSPGMKVKIVRL
+1974 FAPGMKVKIVRL
-1986 TDAANNKIAM
+1986 TEAANNTIVAFKGFP
-1996 LKSVP
+1996 P

-2014 TTYIVVDLD
+2014 TTYIVADLD

-2036 FGHAIQRREFDS
+2036 FGHAIQRREFDN

-2076 SPARLGD
+2076 SPARLGE

-2088 KILRTTHATV
+2088 KILRKMHATV
-2098 AGRRPGAEAY
+2098 AGRRPGAEVF

-2142 WNGVIAKVKKFWD
+2142 WTGVIAKVKKFWD

-2170 ADTLLPNNAERAA
+2170 ADTLQNNAERAD

-2189 DALTAIDEHI
+2189 DALNDIDERI
-2199 EAIRASMRNRP
+2199 ETLRASMR
-2210 ESGPDAEAAVGA
+2210 
-2222 KNRKIEQLLVQK
+2222 
-2234 QKLQAKARTDS
+2234 TDS
-2245 AAPTVAEAAQA
+2245 VAPIVAETAQTDTG
-2256 APNEH
+2256 H

-2290 NSYSAKTKTIT
+2290 NSYSVKTKTIT

-2500 GQTETALRAAFAD
+2500 EQTETALRAAFAD
-2513 AYDVDDAESMKAYIK
+2513 AYDVNDAESMKAYIK

-2543 STPVARRILAE
+2543 STPAARKVLAE
-2554 AYAKNKTEREALGD
+2554 AYAKNKREREALAD

-2581 PLWKAGEFKVGPKG
+2581 PLWKAGAFKVGPKG
-2595 SSAFNGLS
+2595 SSAFNRLS
-2603 DNLLAMMDV
+2603 DILLAMMDV

-2716 QHSTGRWMT
+2716 QHSTGRWMQ
-2725 RAQHILEG
+2725 RAQRILEG
-2733 LSDKERITT
+2733 LSDKHRITT
-2742 IDAMQRKLDGEVLSK
+2742 IDAMQRKLDGEVLAK
-2757 KSKEVQRAVKRLR
+2757 KPKEVQRAVKQLR
-2770 KFFDDFHTYAVEAGI
+2770 KFFDDFHEYAVEAGI
-2785 FQENQKRENHFPV
+2785 FKADQKRENHFPV

-2804 DYAVQKLTEVYSDP
+2804 DYAAQKLTEVYSDP
-2818 RFADAIRNLSFFRE
+2818 RFDASIRNLSFFRE

-2846 PAKPAAAR
+2846 PAKPVAPL
-2854 KTEAQLAAVDARRKY
+2854 KTEAQLASADARLKY
-2869 MEYIASKKAFWSDK
+2869 MEYIASKKDYWSDK
-2883 VHETNSSIVD
+2883 VHEVNSSIV
-2893 AIESATSLRA
+2893 AAVEAAPSLRS

-2915 DRYNG
+2915 DKYNG
-2920 RRDVLDA
+2920 RDDVLDA
-2927 IGYEQRYIQARM
+2927 ISYEQRYIRARM

-2968 STRPIADLVK
+2968 STRPIKELVK
-2978 ELVARTTNES
+2978 ELVDRALSEGRKTDV
-2988 RQTERVFD
+2988 VFD
-2996 PVDKKAKGER
+2996 PAGKKAKGER

-3011 FVYDLKDA
+3011 FVYELDDA
-3019 ALIKKFASVQSK
+3019 AIIKRFASVQSK
-3031 DMASIMAGYIE
+3031 DMAGIMAGYIE

-3110 LHNDTT
+3110 LHGDKA
-3116 RGFMEGVQ
+3116 RAFMEGAQ

-3144 GVAVRTGGDM
+3144 GIAVRTGGDM
-3154 KLAFDSWKEGMR
+3154 SLAYDSWKEGMR
-3166 SLRDTATR
+3166 ALRNTATR

-3246 SEQSRRYLAELN
+3246 SVQSRRYLAELN

-3269 NKRRVELLTPSEYK
+3269 NKHRVELLTPSEYK

-3299 LQEFVDNAILRPNS
+3299 LQEFVDNAVLRPNS

-3383 GHPKRAEWGAT
+3383 GHPKRAEWGMT
-3394 DYASLATQRSGLF
+3394 DYASMSAQRSGLF
-3407 GPQTATLTDIA
+3407 GPRTATLTDIA

-3476 TAKAP
+3476 TAP

>member
-10 ADNPYMSAETGLRRR
+10 AVNPYMSAGEGLRRR
-25 AQVAV
+25 AQVAI
-30 DPEGTDPAEGNWARQ
+30 DPEGTDPAAGNWTRQ
-45 TTRSVATN
+45 TARSVAANT
-53 VVNNYENLLPAL
+53 VNNYENLLPAAL
-65 YKGVTGDMEGMRE
+65 KGLTGDMEGMRE
-78 SARAYQA
+78 DARAYQA
-85 EDERAKLLGPEVQEF
+85 ENERAKLLGPAAQDF
-100 DGSQGVGHNLQALA
+100 DGSKGLGHNLQALA
-114 YQGANML
+114 YQGANMV

-127 LGAGAIAGGMA
+127 LGAGAVVGGMT
-138 RRFARKAIVK
+138 RRYARKAIARNVLK
-148 SVMRNELAATAE
+148 NELAETVGQAATR
-160 QIAAKRAAADA
+160 KAAADA
-171 AGAAARTQAVAEAG
+171 AGAAARAEAVAEAG

-191 SARVRGAMS
+191 SARVRGAMA
-200 SSDDAFKAASMKDAL
+200 SSDDAFKAAAMQDAL
-215 AFAGRTPSRVAQ
+215 AFAGRTPSRIAQ
-227 LDQATSVGAGVGAG
+227 LDRATAVGSGVGAG
-241 LSQVAGLNTTNAER
+241 LSQIAGLNTTNAER
-255 LASEE
+255 LASED
-260 TDQGDA
+260 TDQGDV
-266 QALLAGTG
+266 QAMAAGTG
-274 VAAAISFVPVNR
+274 VAAALSFLPVNR
-286 LLSRFGPAA
+286 LLGRFGPKA

-308 RVMREY
+308 RVAREY
-314 AAQGLHEGVTEATQ
+314 AAQGITEGVTEAAQ

-354 ILMSGVLGGVMG
+354 ILMSGLLGGVLG
-366 GAFGAAGEVGRSGV
+366 GAFGAAGEVGRSG
-380 DAVGSVARA
+380 AGAIGGGARA
-389 AANVAGQAKA
+389 AADVASRAKV
-399 KILESIAKTAETRRQ
+399 KILESIAKAAETRRQ

-421 AGEPM
+421 AGEAM
-426 EGEASEP
+426 DGDAAEP
-433 STFSKFMKGAGEM
+433 SGFSKFMKGAGEM

-479 SEAQQRADN
+479 SEAQQRADAV
-488 LQAKLDEAE
+488 QTALDEAE
-497 QTGALK
+497 QTGELRLQGA
-503 IPGDSYPYVA
+503 DYPYVA
-513 YPDLD
+513 YPGLT
-518 KRQNLLLSYVHP
+518 KAQNLLLSYVHP
-530 AVREDAGVRS
+530 AAREDAAQRNT
-540 MLAGSLDAMLRGK
+540 LAGALDGLMRGK
-553 PLDAA
+553 ALDPR
-558 EEASLADLVESG
+558 EDNELQILVDAG
-570 AMNQLTLDFL
+570 AMDQLTLDIL
-580 RVKGPDIGALFDQ
+580 RTNGPKIGSLLDSI
-593 VEQGRK
+593 EQGRQ
-599 YSDDTDAEE
+599 YEADTEAE
-608 LGYGRGIAQD
+608 YGSAVA
-618 MGDAG
+618 MDAG
-623 SYADDG
+623 EAGGYQ
-629 QTEVDVDNTG
+629 QTEDGAVELDADNVG
-639 ELQASL
+639 DQQAAL
-645 LADGADVSEAGAKID
+645 LEAGADVSETDAKID

-675 PLSADERQLSTKKTV
+675 PLSADERMLSTKKTV

-731 LVQTVLGKPS
+731 LAQTVLGKPS

-871 EMTDAEREAA
+871 EMTDVEREAA

-912 SALASKAEREARL
+912 SALASKAERAARLAKLARKRMAAPSKENTRRRIIGRKAKELKDRISDAVRDIRLATRKAKSPKAIEARIEET
-925 KQIRARVFEAEQG
+925 IRKINKVAKSK
-938 TGKAGYKF
+938 GKT
-946 VVARKKREFET
+946 VEPEI
-957 RVRKETREVLKEAKE
+957 
-972 KAEKAKKAGKPM
+972 
-984 QPMKLPDARRE
+984 ARRAAVRTVNQQLE
-995 AMRRASAQLQR
+995 MELLNHPDDVRRAAVRAVSAQLQR
-1006 ELIEGKDEYV
+1006 ELIEGKDAYV
-1016 AAKQYEK
+1016 AAKQDDS
-1023 LRAMAE
+1023 LRKMAE
-1029 SARKDPSL
+1029 LAREDPSL
-1037 LEEWMAQYAK
+1037 LDEWMAQYAK

-1056 SEWKA
+1056 GEWKA
-1061 AIKSDPDTNIEAFA
+1061 AIKRDPYTHIEAFA
-1075 GWMPGIW
+1075 ERMMGIW
-1082 RADAQRGDEGGFDE
+1082 RADAQRGDESGFDE

-1607 RIRGK
+1607 RIRG
-1612 PKGPQL
+1612 
-1618 AVAMRNASS
+1618 A
-1627 NAHVGKDSAKANR
+1627 
-1640 ATAFIG
+1640 
-1646 DGSPGS
+1646 
-1652 STRLYKTLAT
+1652 
-1662 KLGMAKTTFSKD
+1662 
-1674 DVVFVSANGQ
+1674 
-1684 RAGRV
+1684 
-1689 PVTKNGAL
+1689 
-1697 TPQFAA
+1697 
-1703 LDAAIEAGATIITDN
+1703 
-1718 KADRERGFNVGERE
+1718 
-1732 LAEYLES
+1732 
-1739 RSYAADA
+1739 
-1746 NGNVWTPG
+1746 
-1754 VDAQPAPARAKVEE
+1754 APAAPVVAPKVRAKVEE

-1775 AEDLARKRL
+1775 AKKRL

-1850 APDVTAPKVRAQDA
+1850 APDVTAPKVSAQDA
-1864 VVKPTPKPGEAV
+1864 VVKPKPKPGEPV
-1876 QYDELTADSIL
+1876 QYDELTADSLL
-1887 ERAVVAANKTI
+1887 ERAVAEANKTI
-1898 AKYGAYRPAIEK
+1898 AKYGAHRPAIEK
-1910 LKTKLFAEADALHA
+1910 MKAKLFAEADALHA

-1939 FKPFEAVAA
+1939 FKPFEALAA
-1948 VGDAV
+1948 VGDAI

-1958 AVGGIMQQTVD
+1958 AAGGIMQQTVD

-1986 TDAANNKIAM
+1986 TDAVNNEIAM
-1996 LKSVP
+1996 LKGVP

-2023 STHKSALSVLAHE
+2023 STHKSALSALAHE
-2036 FGHAIQRREFDS
+2036 FGHAIQRRAFDS

-2076 SPARLGD
+2076 SPARLGE

-2088 KILRTTHATV
+2088 KILRKMHDTV
-2098 AGRRPGAEAY
+2098 AGRRPGAEVF
-2108 QNYLTSFDEWF
+2108 QSYLTSFDEWF

-2142 WNGVIAKVKKFWD
+2142 WTGVIAKVKKFWD

-2160 REPNTTFREW
+2160 REPNTAFREW
-2170 ADTLLPNNAERAA
+2170 ADTLPNNAERAA
-2183 KNKTLK
+2183 KNKTLQ
-2189 DALTAIDEHI
+2189 DALTAIDEQI
-2199 EAIRASMRNRP
+2199 ESIRASMRNRP

-2245 AAPTVAEAAQA
+2245 VAPTVAEAAQA
-2256 APNEH
+2256 APNAH

-2483 DPARA
+2483 DPARV

-2500 GQTETALRAAFAD
+2500 EQTETALRAAFAD
-2513 AYDVDDAESMKAYIK
+2513 AYDVNDAESMKAYIK

-2543 STPVARRILAE
+2543 STPAARKVLAE
-2554 AYAKNKTEREALGD
+2554 AYAKNKREREALED

-2581 PLWKAGEFKVGPKG
+2581 PLWKDGAFKVGPKG

-2694 RSVLVR
+2694 LSGLVR

-2705 GYYDRG
+2705 GDYDRG

-2716 QHSTGRWMT
+2716 QHSTGRWMQ
-2725 RAQHILEG
+2725 RAQRILEG
-2733 LSDKERITT
+2733 LSDKHRVTT
-2742 IDAMQRKLDGEVLSK
+2742 IDAMQRKLDGEVLAK
-2757 KSKEVQRAVKRLR
+2757 KPKEVQRAVKQLR
-2770 KFFDDFHTYAVEAGI
+2770 KFFDDFHEYAVEAGI
-2785 FQENQKRENHFPV
+2785 FKADQKRENHFPI

-2804 DYAVQKLTEVYSDP
+2804 DYAAQKLTEVYSDP
-2818 RFADAIRNLSFFRE
+2818 RFEESIRNLSFFRE

-2846 PAKPAAAR
+2846 PAKPVAPL
-2854 KTEAQLAAVDARRKY
+2854 KTEAQLASADARRKY
-2869 MEYIASKKAFWSDK
+2869 MDYIASKKDYWSDK
-2883 VHETNSSIVD
+2883 VHEVNSSIVD
-2893 AIESATSLRA
+2893 AVEAAPSLRS

-2915 DRYNG
+2915 EKYNG

-2939 KEFGGAPAP
+2939 KEFGGTPAP

-2960 GNNAPLVP
+2960 GNNVPLVP
-2968 STRPIADLVK
+2968 STRPIKELVK
-2978 ELVARTTNES
+2978 ELVDRVLSEGRKTDV
-2988 RQTERVFD
+2988 VFD
-2996 PVDKKAKGER
+2996 PAGKKAKGER

-3011 FVYDLKDA
+3011 FVYELGDA
-3019 ALIKKFASVQSK
+3019 AIIKRFASVQSK
-3031 DMASIMAGYIE
+3031 DMAGIMAGYIE

-3269 NKRRVELLTPSEYK
+3269 NKHRVELLTPSEYK

-3383 GHPKRAEWGAT
+3383 GHPKRAEWGMT
-3394 DYASLATQRSGLF
+3394 DYASMSAQRSGLF
-3407 GPQTATLTDIA
+3407 GPRTATLTDIA